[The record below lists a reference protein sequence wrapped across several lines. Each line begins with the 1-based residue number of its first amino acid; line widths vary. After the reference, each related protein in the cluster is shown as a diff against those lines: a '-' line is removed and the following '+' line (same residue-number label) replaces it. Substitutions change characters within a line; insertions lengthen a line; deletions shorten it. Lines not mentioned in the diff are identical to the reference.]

1 MEETLTPEQWYEL
14 QIGLKLKFPI
24 LSDDD
29 LQYHEAE
36 EQDLLKMVGYSLK
49 MNIQNMP
56 GMFIGM
62 IQDIPLERNL
72 RN

>member
-1 MEETLTPEQWYEL
+1 MEETLTPEQWNEL

-56 GMFIGM
+56 GMFIGL
-62 IQDIPLERNL
+62 IPDLPLKQKLSN
-72 RN
+72 